1 MANVG
6 IAWSASA
13 VPFNPKMFNFT
24 FIQLPQALIR
34 KAPSWNKWIPP
45 MPSGD
50 LRNNLYMSSLLSYK
64 QFWSGKCTHARFN
77 WLAHRKISKK
87 SNCVFTS
94 SEDCTRKFHL
104 RLPGDWPK
112 VHPDSGTF
120 CCQAFTQFEVNN
132 LNSYTECPPPIP
144 WEVMDVVIPSL
155 PKSKDVIEPF
165 ERYTLFAFLV

>member
-13 VPFNPKMFNFT
+13 KPFNPKMFNFT

-34 KAPSWNKWIPP
+34 KALSWNKWIPP

-50 LRNNLYMSSLLSYK
+50 LRNNLYMSALLNYK

-120 CCQAFTQFEVNN
+120 HTLWSKQSELLHKVP
-132 LNSYTECPPPIP
+132 PPPIP

-155 PKSKDVIEPF
+155 RKSKDVIEPF